1 MKVSNKAK
9 KLMSS
14 IKKPIAI
21 TEEKEAPA
29 QVLTELPIELVEHTA
44 KRVELARPASESK
57 RPPIVPEKIKPVV
70 KSSIIIELSPIATK
84 RLESVDKE
92 AEIEKVNL
100 TIEIE
105 KLKVKFGEI
114 DKKSDARKLEIC
126 QGEMEASGI
135 SYVTP
140 ILRITGDYKEIE
152 VADLSVKK

>member
-1 MKVSNKAK
+1 MKVSSKANKLIK
-9 KLMSS
+9 GS
-14 IKKPIAI
+14 KKPITTI
-21 TEEKEAPA
+21 QGSEE
-29 QVLTELPIELVEHTA
+29 PIELPKELVENTA
-44 KRVELARPASESK
+44 KRVELARPASESAK
-57 RPPIVPEKIKPVV
+57 KPFVAPEKIKPLVQ
-70 KSSIIIELSPIATK
+70 SSIIIELSPIATK

-100 TIEIE
+100 TIDIE
-105 KLKVKFGEI
+105 KLKVRFAEI

-152 VADLSVKK
+152 VADLSAKK

>member
-1 MKVSNKAK
+1 MKVSSKANKLIK
-9 KLMSS
+9 GS
-14 IKKPIAI
+14 KKPITSI
-21 TEEKEAPA
+21 QEEKEEPN
-29 QVLTELPIELVEHTA
+29 ELPKEFEPTA
-44 KRVELARPASESK
+44 KRVEMARPASEAK
-57 RPPIVPEKIKPVV
+57 QPARVPEKIKPLV

-126 QGEMEASGI
+126 QGEMEASGV

-152 VADLSVKK
+152 VEDLSVKK